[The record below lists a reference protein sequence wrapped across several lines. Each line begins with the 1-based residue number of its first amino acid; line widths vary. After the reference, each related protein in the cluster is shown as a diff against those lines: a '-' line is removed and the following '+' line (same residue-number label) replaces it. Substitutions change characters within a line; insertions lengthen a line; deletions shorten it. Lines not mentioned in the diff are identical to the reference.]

1 MSSSPASPH
10 SGRSPLCQSHGEELA
25 NSITHGLGIP
35 LSIAG
40 LVILVV
46 QAVKHS
52 TWHVVGVSVFGAS
65 MILLYM
71 ASCIYHAIYAHRP
84 KRVLQVL
91 DHAFI
96 FVLIAGTYTPFV
108 LVNLRGTMGWWL
120 FGIVWGLA
128 IAGILMKAF
137 FLPKFEKIGSLIYLA
152 MGWLVCTVIAEV
164 VAKVPHAGVVW
175 LVIGGLCY
183 TVGVIFFV
191 MPKVRFAHAI
201 WHLFVL
207 AGSISHFF
215 AVLYGVVPS
224 V

>member
-1 MSSSPASPH
+1 MSSSPDSP
-10 SGRSPLCQSHGEELA
+10 SSSRSPLCQSHGEELA

-52 TWHVVGVSVFGAS
+52 PWHVVGVSVFGAS

-108 LVNLRGTMGWWL
+108 LVNLRGTSGWWL

-128 IAGILMKAF
+128 IAGIVMKV
-137 FLPKFEKIGSLIYLA
+137 FLLPRFEKVSSLIYLA

-164 VAKVPHAGVVW
+164 IAKVPHMGVVW
-175 LVIGGLCY
+175 LVIGGVCY